1 MKKNTWCFFAVMLL
15 ILILL
20 CSGCEMVLPP
30 TTYESTPTKISYDL
44 SYGYQVNCSGT
55 GIYEIN
61 YRCDTPEVLNGVVT
75 YDILYP
81 REFQQQT
88 LLNNTFIQWNI
99 SGNDEQTYLL
109 GCTAHVEAESYL
121 LADLNGENA
130 ASIQE
135 LQNRNHKVVRQYLQV
150 QGNETARYIDPENP
164 DIITIG
170 TTVQKQAK
178 TNNTLLLAKA
188 LFTWL
193 KEHIQYQTHPD
204 EGGVQ
209 PVAVT
214 LTKKTG
220 DCDDLS
226 FLYVSLCRACQIP
239 ARFIR
244 GFLITINNNE
254 SVTATAHA
262 WTEVFVGDTL
272 GNNGWIPIECACCT
286 PSIDS
291 DINQNFGVE
300 SAFHLRL
307 FTDDGTNASLVLSLS
322 SISYTYGLKR
332 IIELHFFADINNY
345 HELESKKL
353 VIRKNNTRYY
363 E

>member
-1 MKKNTWCFFAVMLL
+1 MKKNKSCFFLIMTL
-15 ILILL
+15 ILVLVL
-20 CSGCEMVLPP
+20 AGCEMVFPP
-30 TTYESTPTKISYDL
+30 ITYESTPIKISYDL

-55 GIYEIN
+55 GGYEIQ
-61 YRCDTPEVLNGVVT
+61 YRCNTPEVLNGVVS

-81 REFQQQT
+81 QEFKQQI

-99 SGNDEQTYLL
+99 SGDDEQTYHL

-121 LADLNGENA
+121 FSDLTGENA
-130 ASIQE
+130 TSIQDI
-135 LQNRNHKVVRQYLQV
+135 QAADSSVVNQYTRV

-164 DIITIG
+164 DIITIA
-170 TTVQKQAK
+170 TAVQKQAM
-178 TNNTLLLAKA
+178 TNNSFLLAKA
-188 LFTWL
+188 LFSWL
-193 KEHIQYQTHPD
+193 KEHIQYQTHEN

-209 PVAVT
+209 PAGVT

-226 FLYVSLCRACQIP
+226 FLYVSFCRACQIP

-244 GFLITINNNE
+244 GFLISTYGNG

-262 WTEVFVGDTL
+262 WTEVFVGNDL
-272 GNNGWIPIECACCT
+272 GNKGWIPVECACIT

-307 FTDDGTNASLVLSLS
+307 FTDDGTNASLALSLS
-322 SISYTYGLKR
+322 GISYTYGLHR
-332 IIELHFFADINNY
+332 VVQLHPFAEIHNY
-345 HELESKKL
+345 YELESKKL
-353 VIRKNNTRYY
+353 VVTTKNVRYF